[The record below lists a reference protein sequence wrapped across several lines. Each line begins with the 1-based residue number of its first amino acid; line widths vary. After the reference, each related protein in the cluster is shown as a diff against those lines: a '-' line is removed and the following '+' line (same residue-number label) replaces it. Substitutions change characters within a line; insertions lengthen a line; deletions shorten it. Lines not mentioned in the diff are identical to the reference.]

1 MLINSVCLQHYFFPT
16 PESEQENRVI
26 CVSDIAYRAPQFS
39 ALMTNCI
46 ADLHLCASIDVHQCF
61 PFYTYEADGTGRREN
76 ITDWA
81 LAQFRAHYQ
90 DERISKWD
98 IFYYI
103 YAVLHHPSYRAR
115 FAEALKRSLPRVPFA
130 KDFWAYARAGR
141 QLGDLHVNYESAPE
155 YKLREAWQRG
165 QPEDYRVHDA
175 MKLESSAD
183 GYALRI
189 NASLRLEG
197 IPKEALA
204 YKLGNRSAL
213 EWLIDQYQV
222 KGELD
227 EARDP
232 NQRENPRYIVSLV
245 KRVVYLSLETQQI
258 IASLQPLFAVE
269 GSAVAHS

>member
-26 CVSDIAYRAPQFS
+26 CVSGVASEKPF
-39 ALMTNCI
+39 LVMMTNLI
-46 ADLHLCASIDVHQCF
+46 SDLHLVGAGSASQCF

-115 FAEALKRSLPRVPFA
+115 FAEILKRSLPRVPFA

-141 QLGDLHVNYESAPE
+141 QLGDL
-155 YKLREAWQRG
+155 
-165 QPEDYRVHDA
+165 
-175 MKLESSAD
+175 
-183 GYALRI
+183 
-189 NASLRLEG
+189 
-197 IPKEALA
+197 
-204 YKLGNRSAL
+204 
-213 EWLIDQYQV
+213 
-222 KGELD
+222 
-227 EARDP
+227 
-232 NQRENPRYIVSLV
+232 
-245 KRVVYLSLETQQI
+245 
-258 IASLQPLFAVE
+258 
-269 GSAVAHS
+269 